1 MVDLD
6 QGFHRLGEH
15 AHSAGANAPDH
26 QSHLTKERIFSM
38 SQHNSRMIAVVMAIA
53 ISLGASLPAFSQDG
67 QTPAPQTPA
76 PQNAPSMS
84 GMPQGGMMGHGG
96 QGGMMGSGNQNG
108 GQQGGM
114 GNMMG
119 MMNGMNMMTMMNM
132 MMGMMTMMSQ
142 MNEMMMNQMRA
153 QQGAGMMQG
162 GMPHH
167 HDAPPKSDQT
177 PEKN

>member
-1 MVDLD
+1 M
-6 QGFHRLGEH
+6 
-15 AHSAGANAPDH
+15 
-26 QSHLTKERIFSM
+26 SHLNN
-38 SQHNSRMIAVVMAIA
+38 HLIAVVAVLAIG
-53 ISLGASLPAFSQDG
+53 LGASLPAFSQDS
-67 QTPAPQTPA
+67 QTPA
-76 PQNAPSMS
+76 PQNAPPMS
-84 GMPQGGMMGHGG
+84 GMPGGMMGHGG

-167 HDAPPKSDQT
+167 HDASPKSDQT